1 MGREQGLRAVG
12 VRAGVPGAGGG
23 QAAQEALRPGPTAR
37 PVVLGWFLSFF
48 FSHLGEEL
56 SNKWSKGLW
65 IWEKVCEKRK
75 KK

>member
-1 MGREQGLRAVG
+1 MGGEQGLRAVG
-12 VRAGVPGAGGG
+12 VRAGVRGGR

-37 PVVLGWFLSFF
+37 PVLLGWFLFF